1 MTRRRRGNEKKK
13 SEKNYIGRGSGCA
26 CSVLLSWLGSKGTED
41 EINTRPV
48 LEDLLKR
55 GKQVGVPKCISK
67 GIMEVYKIRSFDD
80 LEPGKYGI
88 LEPKEGCE
96 KISPKAIHL
105 ALIPCLSCSMKGER
119 LGYGGG
125 YYDRYLQQITGTQA
139 VLCRTALMCD
149 EIPMEAHDRTIDF
162 VICEAGVLNTKNN
175 A

>member
-1 MTRRRRGNEKKK
+1 M
-13 SEKNYIGRGSGCA
+13 
-26 CSVLLSWLGSKGTED
+26 
-41 EINTRPV
+41 
-48 LEDLLKR
+48 
-55 GKQVGVPKCISK
+55 GVPKCISK

-125 YYDRYLQQITGTQA
+125 YYDRYLQQITGTRQSSA
-139 VLCRTALMCD
+139 ALPLCVMRSQWRPTTGPL
-149 EIPMEAHDRTIDF
+149 I
-162 VICEAGVLNTKNN
+162 L
-175 A
+175 